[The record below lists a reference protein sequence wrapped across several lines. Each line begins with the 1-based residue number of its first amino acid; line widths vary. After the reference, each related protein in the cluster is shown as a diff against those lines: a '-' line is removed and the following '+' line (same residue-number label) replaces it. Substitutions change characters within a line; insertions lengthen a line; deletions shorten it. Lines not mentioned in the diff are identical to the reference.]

1 MQSHLVNDIFD
12 ILSKEIPNPKTE
24 LNYSNPFTLL
34 VAVVLSAQSTDKAV
48 NKVTDSLFQIIKQP
62 QDILDLGID
71 NLEKHIKSI
80 GLYKTKAKNIYNLS
94 YDILHKY
101 NGEIKNDKKMLLS
114 LSGVGIKTANVIL
127 NTLFNEE
134 TIAVDTHVSR
144 VSIRLNLTKSN
155 NLAIIEQDLLQT
167 IPKKYLQ
174 NAHNLL
180 ILHGR
185 YICKSKKPKCK
196 DCKINHLC
204 FFFKK
209 EASF

>member
-1 MQSHLVNDIFD
+1 
-12 ILSKEIPNPKTE
+12 
-24 LNYSNPFTLL
+24 
-34 VAVVLSAQSTDKAV
+34 
-48 NKVTDSLFQIIKQP
+48 
-62 QDILDLGID
+62 
-71 NLEKHIKSI
+71 
-80 GLYKTKAKNIYNLS
+80 
-94 YDILHKY
+94 
-101 NGEIKNDKKMLLS
+101 MLLS

-185 YICKSKKPKCK
+185 YICKSKKPNCK

-204 FFFKK
+204 FFFNK
-209 EASF
+209 

>member
-1 MQSHLVNDIFD
+1 MQEPIVNDIFD

-24 LNYSNPFTLL
+24 LNYKNPFTLL

-48 NKVTDSLFQIIKQP
+48 NKVTDSLFQIIKNP

-71 NLEKHIKSI
+71 NLEKYIKSI

-94 YDILHKY
+94 YDLLYKY

-114 LSGVGIKTANVIL
+114 LSGVGIKTANVVL

-144 VSIRLNLTKSN
+144 VAMRLNLTKSN
-155 NLAIIEQDLLQT
+155 NLVIIEQDLLQT

-180 ILHGR
+180 VLHGR
-185 YICKSKKPKCK
+185 YTCKSKKPNCK

-204 FFFKK
+204 FFFNK
-209 EASF
+209 